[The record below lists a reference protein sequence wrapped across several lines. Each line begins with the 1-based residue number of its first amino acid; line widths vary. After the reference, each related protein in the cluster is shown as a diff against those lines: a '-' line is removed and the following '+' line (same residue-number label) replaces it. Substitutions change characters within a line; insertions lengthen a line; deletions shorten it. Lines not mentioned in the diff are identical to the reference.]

1 MGEIINY
8 PREDLKEMRNSKFV
22 AVGLAVVMTL
32 TACGGNKPA
41 ETTAASTVAETTTA
55 VETTVA
61 ETTSVE
67 ETTAQV
73 SEGVKTDLNVATSDK
88 LGVTIRYPGEK
99 VDMKFIESSEET
111 DLNTMND
118 ADCYV
123 MVDPT
128 GFTSLMLYAAAADL
142 YGDELESAV
151 KETTEVAES
160 ETESI
165 DSTDHV
171 DFDDETGNTGEF
183 TYMKWYGSAGEPE
196 DSMLGANWV
205 IMGMK
210 STEPEQEQKS
220 ATLIMANIKDTNI
233 MLMFLDTCPLAYD
246 GMILEYQD
254 ESITLDMS
262 DEVDNADYM
271 KQSLNEFSEG
281 MNQMG
286 EDVSNAIEDYNE
298 QAANAPSSQPL
309 LDDDGIYYKSAS
321 GKEYHLRFMDTNYS
335 NKDGQSLS
343 DQDGVGLRLDDY
355 TYEFLS
361 TESHPVE
368 PGLEEDTTHAVP
380 FGKLYVSGEDWIW
393 DSEDGFSV
401 AIHGGEAALEAVV
414 DLLEVE

>member
-1 MGEIINY
+1 M
-8 PREDLKEMRNSKFV
+8 KNSKFV
-22 AVGLAVVMTL
+22 AVGLATAMTL
-32 TACGGNKPA
+32 TACGGSKPA
-41 ETTAASTVAETTTA
+41 ETTAAPTVAATTTA
-55 VETTVA
+55 VETTVE
-61 ETTSVE
+61 ETTVVE

-88 LGVTIRYPGEK
+88 LGVTIRYPGDK

-111 DLNTMND
+111 DLNTMNES
-118 ADCYV
+118 ACYV

-142 YGDELESAV
+142 YGDELESTT
-151 KETTEVAES
+151 ETTEAVES
-160 ETESI
+160 EAEFI
-165 DSTDHV
+165 DRTDHA
-171 DFDDETGNTGEF
+171 DLDDETDNTGEF
-183 TYMKWYGSAGEPE
+183 TYMKWYGAVDKPE

-205 IMGMK
+205 AMGLK
-210 STEPEQEQKS
+210 STEPEQGDKS
-220 ATLIMANIKDTNI
+220 ATLLMANIKDINI
-233 MLMFLDTCPLAYD
+233 MLMFLDSCPLSYD
-246 GMILEYQD
+246 GMILEYQG
-254 ESITLDMS
+254 EAITLDMS
-262 DEVDNADYM
+262 DEVDNADLM

-281 MNQMG
+281 MNQLG
-286 EDVSNAIEDYNE
+286 EDFSNAVEDYNE
-298 QAANAPSSQPL
+298 QAANAPSTQPL

-321 GKEYHLRFMDTNYS
+321 GKEYHLRFMATDYS

-368 PGLEEDTTHAVP
+368 SGLEEDTAHAVP

-401 AIHGGEAALEAVV
+401 VIHGGEAALEAVV